1 MKIPIF
7 YQNIQNKINGPTGI
21 WTRGL
26 CLARAALSQSELRAH
41 KQNRWFSVWLL
52 YKQHNFLY
60 KSLLTT
66 HKNSITKILKLNVN
80 NLTNIKSIRRW
91 SSRRFPYG
99 YLVTTSPSSKNRD
112 SNTTKLQ
119 PSIRTTTRFKRLPP
133 PLGVGTHCP
142 SHCSPRVAQEIR
154 GIRTYRRPLLPPV
167 YHWRSP

>member
-1 MKIPIF
+1 MSII
-7 YQNIQNKINGPTGI
+7 
-21 WTRGL
+21 R
-26 CLARAALSQSELRAH
+26 H

-99 YLVTTSPSSKNRD
+99 YLVTTSPCKEQGRIHRAIVTRD
-112 SNTTKLQ
+112 YYAFQLHEGELQ

-133 PLGVGTHCP
+133 PFGVGTHCP
-142 SHCSPRVAQEIR
+142 SHCSPRVAQGIR
-154 GIRTYRRPLLPPV
+154 GIRTYRRPLLPPI